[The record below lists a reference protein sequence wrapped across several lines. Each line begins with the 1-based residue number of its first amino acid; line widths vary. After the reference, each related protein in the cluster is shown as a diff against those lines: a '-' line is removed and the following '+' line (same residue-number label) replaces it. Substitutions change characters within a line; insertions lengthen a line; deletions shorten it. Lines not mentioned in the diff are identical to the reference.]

1 MFGGTVYTSGTGA
14 IEVQQG
20 ENFGCGM
27 TATNKPSLTLRMF
40 GVKSN
45 GIEYPGGM
53 IAYFENGFPLASD
66 ALPLVP
72 PALFSY
78 QNFGFRL
85 DLPYSQTA
93 KAWTD
98 SVTVVPEPGTLLLFG
113 VGLAGWARRRH
124 TSGDSRTAAR
134 GPLEA

>member
-1 MFGGTVYTSGTGA
+1 
-14 IEVQQG
+14 
-20 ENFGCGM
+20 
-27 TATNKPSLTLRMF
+27 MF
-40 GVKSN
+40 GVTFN
-45 GIEYPGGM
+45 GTEYPPGPGLEVGM
-53 IAYFENGFPLASD
+53 IAYFEDGFPLASD

-85 DLPYSQTA
+85 DLPNSQTA

-98 SVTVVPEPGTLLLFG
+98 SVTVVPEPGALLLFG
-113 VGLAGWARRRH
+113 VGLAGWARRQH

-134 GPLEA
+134 GR